1 MNQPKIAGLKNMNN
15 NPSPT
20 SPWVKAVFVALMSFC
35 ALKFSGQEARKILS
49 NPQPAYPE
57 LARRMSLEGVVKV
70 ELIVGADGEIKDS
83 KVLGGHPILV
93 DATLK
98 ALRNWKYERAHTE
111 SKIQLEF
118 KFKS

>member
-1 MNQPKIAGLKNMNN
+1 MNN
-15 NPSPT
+15 KPASM
-20 SPWVKAVFVALMSFC
+20 SPWATAVLLAVLSLFATKSF
-35 ALKFSGQEARKILS
+35 GQEARKILS

-70 ELIVGADGEIKDS
+70 ELIVGTDGEIKDS
-83 KVLGGHPILV
+83 RVLGGHPILV

-98 ALRNWKYERAHTE
+98 ALRNWKYERARTE

>member
-1 MNQPKIAGLKNMNN
+1 MNN
-15 NPSPT
+15 KPASI
-20 SPWVKAVFVALMSFC
+20 SPWVTAVLVVLLSLF
-35 ALKFSGQEARKILS
+35 ALKSFGQEGRRILS

-70 ELIVGADGEIKDS
+70 ELIVGVDGEIKDS

-93 DATLK
+93 DAALK
-98 ALRNWKYERAHTE
+98 ALRNWKYERARTE
-111 SKIQLEF
+111 SKIQVEF

>member
-1 MNQPKIAGLKNMNN
+1 MNN
-15 NPSPT
+15 KSSSISPQVT
-20 SPWVKAVFVALMSFC
+20 AVLVVFLTLF
-35 ALKFSGQEARKILS
+35 ALKSHGQEARKILF

-70 ELIVGADGEIKDS
+70 ELIVGADGEVKDS